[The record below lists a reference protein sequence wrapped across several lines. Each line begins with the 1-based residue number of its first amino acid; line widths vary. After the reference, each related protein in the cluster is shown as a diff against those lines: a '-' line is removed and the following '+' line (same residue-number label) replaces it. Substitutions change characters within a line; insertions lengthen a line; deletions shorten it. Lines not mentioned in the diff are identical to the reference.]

1 MDINQRPTPPNE
13 WLYEQSFVTAE
24 DGTMVEHRDNWCTQH
39 LGIIPDGTPASDWH
53 KYLYLECTTE
63 EKEAWEEAARQR
75 EVEQDAEAES
85 ASVADRAAGD
95 RGTEEA
101 AV

>member
-53 KYLYLECTTE
+53 KYLYLECTTA
-63 EKEAWEEAARQR
+63 EKEAWEAMQAER
-75 EVEQDAEAES
+75 VEP
-85 ASVADRAAGD
+85 
-95 RGTEEA
+95 
-101 AV
+101 

>member
-13 WLYEQSFVTAE
+13 WLYEQSFVPAE

-53 KYLYLECTTE
+53 KYLYLECTTA
-63 EKEAWEEAARQR
+63 EKEAWEAAARQR
-75 EVEQDAEAES
+75 EVEQDAEES
-85 ASVADRAAGD
+85 LAAGD